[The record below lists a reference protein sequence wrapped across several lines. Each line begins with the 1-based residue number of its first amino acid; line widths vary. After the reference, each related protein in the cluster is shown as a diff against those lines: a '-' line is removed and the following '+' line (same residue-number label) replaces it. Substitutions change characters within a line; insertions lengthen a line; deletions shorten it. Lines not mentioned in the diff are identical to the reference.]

1 MYVDLMSYILYY
13 IILDWILFNKISC
26 VDTKITKFPKY
37 GNAYFPSWSKKVND
51 EGAKVYE
58 SVTGDFL
65 EGRDFFYTNEDV
77 LEYLQLFGNVYD
89 SVGIS
94 AKFESLGRRSR
105 NSGKSTS
112 THDAQLKPVTP
123 KPKTPSLKKLK
134 RQEKLSVWKQH
145 LLEDGFISESA
156 LDLYVGK
163 RIRRFFYVGHSDG
176 EVICFR
182 PESADCGPMYGVVHD
197 DGDTE
202 VLDLIDI
209 QRGYYDLNR
218 GATQEPFDYKM
229 YDENKS
235 KAANVDLEEIQEAHS
250 RELEDLESSYREKF
264 RACREKTE
272 EQVSEYFESK
282 YKKLLE
288 DMREKYKKRID
299 ALEKRSEKYEKAV
312 IDLKNQLQFASEQ
325 NDILN
330 QSLEKVKFQ
339 QKVEVIKL
347 KKEYGE

>member
-1 MYVDLMSYILYY
+1 M
-13 IILDWILFNKISC
+13 LFDNIFFVEIQVS
-26 VDTKITKFPKY
+26 KFPKY
-37 GNAYFPSWSKKVND
+37 RYAYFPSWTNKVD
-51 EGAKVYE
+51 GEGVKIYE

-65 EGRDFFYTNEDV
+65 EGRDYFYTNEDV
-77 LEYLQLFGNVYD
+77 LEYLQQFGNMYD

-105 NSGKSTS
+105 SSGKSTS
-112 THDAQLKPVTP
+112 GLDVEQNKP

-134 RQEKLSVWKQH
+134 QEEKLSVWKQH
-145 LLEDGFISESA
+145 LLEDGFICENA
-156 LDLYVGK
+156 IDLYVGK
-163 RIRRFFYVGHSDG
+163 RIRRFFFVGQSDG

-218 GATQEPFDYKM
+218 GATQEPFDYKL

-235 KAANVDLEEIQEAHS
+235 KAANVDLEEIEEAHS
-250 RELEDLESSYREKF
+250 KEIEDLEMSHREKI

-299 ALEKRSEKYEKAV
+299 ALEKRTEKYEKTV
-312 IDLKNQLQFASEQ
+312 GDLRNQLKFASEQ
-325 NDILN
+325 NEILN
-330 QSLEKVKFQ
+330 QTLEKVKYQ
-339 QKVEVIKL
+339 QRAELIKL
-347 KKEYGE
+347 KKECGE